1 MIFHPLDTDIPLPPK
16 FTYPFCYSPHP
27 LCRLAVERVRGLI
40 ESSSDEFRRE
50 VDRGK
55 MFGVLVCESPD
66 GRVGFLSAYSGQI
79 AGRMDYEGFVP
90 AVFDYLD
97 PEGYF
102 LSSGRVVTELGLRIA
117 ELRESERLAA
127 ARDALREAEHEAR
140 SLVDSALE
148 RRRCAKLKRDER
160 RRVGRVSAEDVA
172 EMNRESAFLKAEVK
186 RVRRAAGEMV
196 EDARAALR
204 VVEQPLTALQNKQS
218 EMSDR
223 LMSWLFEHFI
233 MLNARGERK
242 NLIEIFETTPQK
254 TPPAGSGECC
264 APKLLQWAY
273 VNGYRPRAMAEF
285 WWGSDSASGFRRHLC
300 FYPSCTGKCLPI
312 LEHMLQGLDVEP
324 NPLDVPVHEDLKVV
338 FCDDLIAVVDKPS
351 GMLSVPGRR
360 TDVSAEII
368 LSQQLGRS
376 VKMVH
381 RLDMDTSGL
390 LVAALDDGVFR
401 ELQDLF
407 AARRVVKR
415 YRAVV
420 EGDVVCREGEISL
433 PLSSDFMHR
442 PMQRVDY
449 ENGKPA
455 ATRFR
460 VVQRRG
466 RRSVLDL
473 WPITGR
479 THQLRVHCAHPDGLG
494 CPIKGD
500 RLYGR
505 GHGDLCLRAVYIS
518 FQLRGRHY
526 EFELPGSEG

>member
-1 MIFHPLDTDIPLPPK
+1 MEHV
-16 FTYPFCYSPHP
+16 
-27 LCRLAVERVRGLI
+27 CRLVESAS
-40 ESSSDEFRRE
+40 EEFREE

-55 MFGVLVCESPD
+55 MFGVLVCESPE
-66 GRVGFLSAYSGQI
+66 GRVGFLAAYSGQI
-79 AGRMDYEGFVP
+79 AGRMDYDGFVP

-102 LSSGRVVTELGLRIA
+102 LTAGRAVTEMGVKIA
-117 ELRESERLAA
+117 QLKKSEHIAA
-127 ARDALREAEHEAR
+127 ARETLKEVLQEAR
-140 SLVDSALE
+140 SLVDDALE
-148 RRRCAKLKRDER
+148 RRRCAKKKRDER
-160 RRVGRVSAEDVA
+160 RREGCVSAEDEA

-186 RVRRAAGEMV
+186 RVRKAAEVMV
-196 EDARAALR
+196 EEARASLR
-204 VVEQPLTALQNKQS
+204 IVEEPLAALQKKQS
-218 EMSDR
+218 VTSDR

-233 MLNARGERK
+233 MLNARGEKK
-242 NLIEIFETTPQK
+242 NLIEIFEATPQK

-273 VNGYRPRAMAEF
+273 INGYRPRAMAEF
-285 WWGSDSASGFRRHLC
+285 WWGSDSASGFRKHLC

-312 LEHMLQGLDVEP
+312 LEHMLKGLDVEP

-338 FCDDLIAVVDKPS
+338 FCDELIAVVDKPS

-360 TDVSAEII
+360 TDVSAETI
-368 LSQQLGRS
+368 LSQQLGRA

-390 LVAALDDGVFR
+390 LVAALDESVYS

-407 AARRVVKR
+407 ATRRVEKR

-420 EGDVVCREGEISL
+420 DGELDCREGEISL

-442 PMQRVDY
+442 PMQMVDY
-449 ENGKPA
+449 EKGKPA
-455 ATRFR
+455 VTRFKL
-460 VVQRRG
+460 VEKRG
-466 RRSVLDL
+466 RRSVLEL
-473 WPITGR
+473 WPLTGR

-494 CPIKGD
+494 SPIRGD
-500 RLYGR
+500 RLYGHS
-505 GHGDLCLRAVYIS
+505 HGNLCLKAEYVA

-526 EFELPGSEG
+526 EFDLACKGD